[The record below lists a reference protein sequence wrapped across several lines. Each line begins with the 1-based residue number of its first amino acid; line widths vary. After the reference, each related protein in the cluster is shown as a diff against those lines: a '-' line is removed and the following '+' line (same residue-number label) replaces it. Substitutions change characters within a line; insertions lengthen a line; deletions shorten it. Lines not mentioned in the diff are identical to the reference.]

1 MKTRWIFLFV
11 LLTLTLTGCGASQ
24 IDVEESPDLP
34 LSNPSREPLSTL
46 IPAQPTKGDIPQ
58 MNPLLP
64 TPSTLGLEGLIETA
78 KQDLAQRLSVQTS
91 DIILVDAKEVVWS
104 DGSLGCPQPGMAYA
118 QILTPGYL
126 IKLKYD
132 IREFEYHAGKDR
144 SLTYCKNPTPPT
156 LGTPSGT

>member
-11 LLTLTLTGCGASQ
+11 LLALAMTGCGSSQ
-24 IDVEESPDLP
+24 TDVEESPDLP
-34 LSNPSREPLSTL
+34 LSSPSREPLSTL
-46 IPAQPTKGDIPQ
+46 IPAQPTQGDKPQ

-64 TPSTLGLEGLIETA
+64 TPSAPGLEGLIETA
-78 KQDLAQRLSVQTS
+78 KEDLAQRLSVQTS
-91 DIILVDAKEVVWS
+91 DIILVEANEVIWP
-104 DGSLGCPQPGMAYA
+104 DGSLGCPQPGMMYA
-118 QILTPGYL
+118 QVLTSGYL

-132 IREFEYHAGKDR
+132 IRDFEYHAGEDR

>member
-1 MKTRWIFLFV
+1 MKIRWIFLFV
-11 LLTLTLTGCGASQ
+11 LLTLALTGCGYSQ
-24 IDVEESPDLP
+24 TDAEESPDLP

-46 IPAQPTKGDIPQ
+46 IPAQPTQGDKPQ

-64 TPSTLGLEGLIETA
+64 TPSAPGLEGLIETA

-91 DIILVDAKEVVWS
+91 DIILVEANEVIWP
-104 DGSLGCPQPGMAYA
+104 DGSLGCPQPGMMYA
-118 QILTPGYL
+118 QVLTSGYL

-132 IREFEYHAGKDR
+132 IRDFEYHAGKDR

-156 LGTPSGT
+156 LGTPSDT